1 MAKKPRHEL
10 TPAEARYQAL
20 LYELKLLT
28 LAFPHLTEAFEHDD
42 LPIPFLLKRGAAR
55 AAAKVEK
62 ARRAKASKK
71 AAPKKA

>member
-1 MAKKPRHEL
+1 MARKSRHEL

-28 LAFPHLTEAFEHDD
+28 LAFPHLTDAFDHDD

-62 ARRAKASKK
+62 AKKGRPVSRR
-71 AAPKKA
+71 PKD